1 MYVLVRGMNLNLRR
15 LSILNS
21 LLDINF
27 RGKDQKLKIHKTTVL
42 FTVISIYS
50 NLSAS
55 INHSKKERCGIKQ
68 VL

>member
-1 MYVLVRGMNLNLRR
+1 MLVRGMNLNLRR

-27 RGKDQKLKIHKTTVL
+27 RGKGQKLKIHKTNVL

-55 INHSKKERCGIKQ
+55 INHSKKERCSIKQ